1 MVVEAAAPG
10 VALAAEGGL
19 RLAPAL
25 TPQSPPGHAPVHHV
39 PAPTAALAPTHNPG
53 PGVDPGHL
61 VVTLAPGLDPAHIHP
76 PSDGVAQNL
85 GAPPLLPQQC
95 WAQLLQNY
103 LQTPG

>member
-1 MVVEAAAPG
+1 MEAAAPG
-10 VALAAEGGL
+10 VAPAAEGGL

-25 TPQSPPGHAPVHHV
+25 TLQSPPGHAPVHHV
-39 PAPTAALAPTHNPG
+39 PAPTVALAPTHNPG

-76 PSDGVAQNL
+76 PSDGVVQNL